1 MRKVAFVV
9 YDIDN
14 SIIDRFNLD
23 YITDISGVGFSL
35 NLSTIDG
42 DIESIVTKVVQ
53 EKQDIKFKIH
63 MINRAYEKSIV
74 LDSWLEKYST
84 FNKRMALEYSDN
96 VRTRYCEG
104 KVKSLGKTEKDEFG
118 RLVRD
123 CTFKPLTPFFT
134 HVENTI
140 KIRVATVGKN
150 YTYRYPYSYGASVVE
165 NNEIDNPYILDIP
178 VTVKIMG
185 SIEEPTVRLLDETG
199 YNYNTVK
206 FTGVTLLTGDYII
219 INSAERKIW
228 LYTTATNKLEDFTA
242 STDPSSDTF
251 LKAISGTSTISLVFQ
266 PNDTGELTGSWRQ
279 YGL

>member
-9 YDIDN
+9 FDIDN
-14 SIIDRFNLD
+14 SIIDRFNIDL
-23 YITDISGVGFSL
+23 ITDINGVGFSL

-53 EKQDIKFKIH
+53 DKQDIKFKIH

-74 LDSWLEKYST
+74 LDQWLEKYSAVGR
-84 FNKRMALEYSDN
+84 RMALEYSDG

-104 KVKSLGKTEKDEFG
+104 KVKSLAKTEKDIYSQ
-118 RLVRD
+118 LVRD

-140 KIRVATVGKN
+140 KIRVATVGKS
-150 YTYRYPYSYGASVVE
+150 YPYRYPYSYGASMVE

-178 VTVKIMG
+178 VTVKLTG
-185 SIEEPTVRLLDETG
+185 SIDEPTVQLFDEDE
-199 YNYNTVK
+199 NAYNTVK
-206 FTGVTLLTGDYII
+206 FTGVALLDGEYII

-228 LYTTATNKLEDFTA
+228 GFTHAEGLKDWTAN
-242 STDPSSDTF
+242 TDPSQDTF
-251 LKAISGTSTISLVFQ
+251 LRAQSGKSIIYVNFNVAT
-266 PNDTGELTGSWRQ
+266 DTGELTGSWRQ